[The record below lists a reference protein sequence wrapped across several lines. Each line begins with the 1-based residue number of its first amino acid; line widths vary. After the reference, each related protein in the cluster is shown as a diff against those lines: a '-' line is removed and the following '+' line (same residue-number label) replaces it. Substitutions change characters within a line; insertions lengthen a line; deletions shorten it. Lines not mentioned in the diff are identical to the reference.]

1 MAGIALAARMQKK
14 DIVTMTW
21 IGDGG
26 TSTGA
31 FHEGINFAAV
41 QKLPLVIV
49 AENNGW
55 AYSTP
60 VRKQTAA
67 VRLADKAAAYG
78 IPGETVDG
86 NDVLAV
92 YDAARRAV
100 DRARSGGGPDAL
112 EAVTY
117 RMKGH
122 AEHDAQAYVP
132 KEELEEWRA
141 KDPIERYARALVE
154 SGAASAN
161 ELAAI
166 DQAISEEV
174 DREVEFAEKSPLP
187 AARVRARGRL
197 RARPARSRAGAFGLA
212 GGRDERR
219 AAPRRRRRRDA
230 VEGPD
235 DLRRRDPR
243 GPARGD
249 ASGTSGSS
257 SSARTSASTAAP
269 SRSPTA
275 SSSEFGEERV
285 IDTPIAETAIVGAA
299 VGAAMMGMRPVA
311 EMQFIDFISCA
322 FDMITNFAAKSR
334 YRTGVGVPLVIR
346 GPSGGGVHG
355 GPFHSQNPEAYF
367 AHTPGLKVVQPAT
380 AYDAKGLI
388 KAAIRDDDP
397 VLFFEHKFLYRRIKE
412 ELPAEDYIVPIGKAA
427 VRRTGRD
434 LSIITYGAMVW
445 TALEAAKTLEAEGI
459 DAEVVDLRTLFPM
472 DEQTVLDSVAKTN
485 KAILL
490 HEATRTGGI
499 GAEIAAVL
507 SERCFEYLDGPLV
520 RVTAP
525 DTPVP
530 YSPPLEEAFLPNAEK
545 LCKAARALAGY

>member
-1 MAGIALAARMQKK
+1 MSGGAPHLGGDAG
-14 DIVTMTW
+14 T
-21 IGDGG
+21 
-26 TSTGA
+26 
-31 FHEGINFAAV
+31 
-41 QKLPLVIV
+41 
-49 AENNGW
+49 
-55 AYSTP
+55 
-60 VRKQTAA
+60 TAA
-67 VRLADKAAAYG
+67 KGQTTY
-78 IPGETVDG
+78 VDAIREG
-86 NDVLAV
+86 L
-92 YDAARRAV
+92 R
-100 DRARSGGGPDAL
+100 
-112 EAVTY
+112 
-117 RMKGH
+117 
-122 AEHDAQAYVP
+122 
-132 KEELEEWRA
+132 EEML
-141 KDPIERYARALVE
+141 
-154 SGAASAN
+154 
-161 ELAAI
+161 
-166 DQAISEEV
+166 
-174 DREVEFAEKSPLP
+174 
-187 AARVRARGRL
+187 
-197 RARPARSRAGAFGLA
+197 
-212 GGRDERR
+212 RDERVFLIGEDIG
-219 AAPRRRRRRDA
+219 AYGGAFKVTD
-230 VEGPD
+230 G
-235 DLRRRDPR
+235 LIQ
-243 GPARGD
+243 
-249 ASGTSGSS
+249 
-257 SSARTSASTAAP
+257 
-269 SRSPTA
+269 
-275 SSSEFGEERV
+275 EFGEARV

-412 ELPAEDYIVPIGKAA
+412 ELPPGDWIVPIGKAA
-427 VRRTGRD
+427 VRREGRD
-434 LSIITYGAMVW
+434 VSVITYGAMVW
-445 TALEAAKTLEAEGI
+445 AALEAAKTLEAEGI
-459 DAEVVDLRTLFPM
+459 DVEIIDLRTLFPM
-472 DEQTVLDSVAKTN
+472 DETTVLESVAKTN

-545 LCKAARALAGY
+545 LCRAARALSAY

>member
-1 MAGIALAARMQKK
+1 MSSAPHF
-14 DIVTMTW
+14 
-21 IGDGG
+21 GG
-26 TSTGA
+26 TDTGA
-31 FHEGINFAAV
+31 PTLKGQTTYVDAIREGI
-41 QKLPLVIV
+41 
-49 AENNGW
+49 
-55 AYSTP
+55 
-60 VRKQTAA
+60 R
-67 VRLADKAAAYG
+67 
-78 IPGETVDG
+78 
-86 NDVLAV
+86 
-92 YDAARRAV
+92 
-100 DRARSGGGPDAL
+100 
-112 EAVTY
+112 
-117 RMKGH
+117 
-122 AEHDAQAYVP
+122 
-132 KEELEEWRA
+132 EEM
-141 KDPIERYARALVE
+141 V
-154 SGAASAN
+154 
-161 ELAAI
+161 
-166 DQAISEEV
+166 
-174 DREVEFAEKSPLP
+174 
-187 AARVRARGRL
+187 
-197 RARPARSRAGAFGLA
+197 
-212 GGRDERR
+212 RDERVFLLGEDIGVYGG
-219 AAPRRRRRRDA
+219 AFKVTDGLIA
-230 VEGPD
+230 
-235 DLRRRDPR
+235 
-243 GPARGD
+243 
-249 ASGTSGSS
+249 
-257 SSARTSASTAAP
+257 
-269 SRSPTA
+269 
-275 SSSEFGEERV
+275 EFGEERV

-412 ELPAEDYIVPIGKAA
+412 ELPTEDYIVPIGKAA
-427 VRRTGRD
+427 VRRQGRD

-472 DEQTVLDSVAKTN
+472 DEQTVLESVAKTN

-507 SERCFEYLDGPLV
+507 SERCFEYLDGPLM

-530 YSPPLEEAFLPNAEK
+530 YSPPLEEFFLPNAEK
-545 LCKAARALAGY
+545 VCRVARALVAY